1 MFQLHMEHT
10 YFFFIFTLKLAT
22 DAGSHS
28 GIKTIPY
35 FAAKVQFFV
44 ILFIKSTKKPN
55 ESES

>member
-1 MFQLHMEHT
+1 MEHT

-28 GIKTIPY
+28 GIKTIPH